1 MDEEGD
7 GSAALT
13 DDRTARAR
21 LRDAAIA
28 LVAEHGSS
36 ALTARAVAER
46 AELSAGLIRHHFG
59 SMAKLEQAC
68 DDHVVAL
75 IREQKTSAMAQ
86 GTSFDMLQGLRSS
99 GNGDTIRYLAHR
111 LVEGSGSMD
120 HLVDMLVDDAERYLE
135 VGVEHGVI
143 HPSAQPRTRAVMLSL
158 FSLGSLVLNRHSQ
171 RLLGLDLGAPDLQS
185 EPGIVGYMNATI
197 ELFTQGLLTDE
208 AAAAYETSLNAEEQ
222 GHQQ

>member
-1 MDEEGD
+1 MV
-7 GSAALT
+7 

-28 LVAEHGSS
+28 LVAERGSS

-59 SMAKLEQAC
+59 SMAELEQAC
-68 DDHVVAL
+68 DEHVVAL

-86 GTSFDMLQGLRSS
+86 GTGFDMLQGLRDSN
-99 GNGDTIRYLAHR
+99 NGEAIRYLSHR
-111 LVEGSGSMD
+111 LIENSGAMD
-120 HLVDMLVDDAERYLE
+120 HLVDMIVEDAERYLE

-158 FSLGSLVLNRHSQ
+158 FSLGSLVLNRHSE
-171 RLLGLDLGAPDLQS
+171 RLLDLDLGSTDLQS
-185 EPGIVGYMNATI
+185 EPGIVDYVNATI

-208 AAAAYETSLNAEEQ
+208 AATAYEASLNAEE

>member
-1 MDEEGD
+1 MV
-7 GSAALT
+7 

-28 LVAEHGSS
+28 LIAERGSS

-59 SMAKLEQAC
+59 SMAELEIAC
-68 DDHVVAL
+68 DEHVVAL
-75 IREQKTSAMAQ
+75 IREQKTNAMAQ
-86 GTSFDMLQGLRSS
+86 GTGFDLLQGLRDSN
-99 GNGDTIRYLAHR
+99 NGEAIRYLSHR
-111 LVEGSGSMD
+111 LVEDSGAMD
-120 HLVDMLVDDAERYLE
+120 HLVDMIVEDAECYLD

-143 HPSAQPRTRAVMLSL
+143 HPSAQPRTRAAMLSL
-158 FSLGSLVLNRHSQ
+158 FSLGSLVLNRHAK
-171 RLLGLDLGAPDLQS
+171 RLLGIDMGAPDLQS
-185 EPGIVGYMNATI
+185 EPGIVDYVNATI

-208 AAAAYETSLNAEEQ
+208 AAAAYEASLNVEE